1 MKKLLSIPAY
11 LWAVACLLLIP
22 VTFVKNDTFAEQ
34 LAKLPFMK
42 VHPVYNGGEI
52 NREYSKD
59 DIDITV
65 NKPVGTTLFNNP
77 HKRVVQ
83 VIFSASGKLPEM
95 IDQTIDYNFDNT
107 PDFKVRINTQNGQ
120 TDLMPLD
127 QYVKSLRASSAVKE
141 TWVIRVNIEEAK

>member
-22 VTFVKNDTFAEQ
+22 VTFVKNDAFAEQ

-42 VHPVYNGGEI
+42 VHPVYNGGEF

-59 DIDITV
+59 DIDIAV

-83 VIFSASGKLPEM
+83 IMFSASGRLPEM

-127 QYVKSLRASSAVKE
+127 HYVKSLRASSAVKE
-141 TWVIRVNIEEAK
+141 TWVIRVNIEEEK